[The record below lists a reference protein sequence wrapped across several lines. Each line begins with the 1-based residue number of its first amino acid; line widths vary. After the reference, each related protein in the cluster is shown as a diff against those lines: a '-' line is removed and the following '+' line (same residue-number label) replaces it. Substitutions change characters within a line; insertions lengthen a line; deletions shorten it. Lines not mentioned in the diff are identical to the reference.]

1 MDLLKAKIYVDKINR
16 EMTRMLRDPET
27 IVRIEQDI
35 VLSYIRELYDAL
47 QPDPGSVVSP
57 STPMTPPVRKSAPNA
72 APKASLAPPPV
83 EAPPALP
90 EAPPTFTPAPEPPPQ
105 PVFVSP
111 EVPLAPPSPS
121 GITSSVEQL
130 FSFKEAKELSEKL
143 ADQPIA
149 DLRQAISLNDR
160 LLFTRELFSGDQ
172 QAFEQTLNILNTLN
186 VFEQAKLYLVDYCV
200 QQYGWTDKTRV
211 ELAKK
216 FVRLARRRFT

>member
-1 MDLLKAKIYVDKINR
+1 MDLLKAKIYLDKINR

-47 QPDPGSVVSP
+47 QPDPDSTVSP
-57 STPMTPPVRKSAPNA
+57 STPQTPVRKSAPNV
-72 APKASLAPPPV
+72 APKASPAPPPV
-83 EAPPALP
+83 EAPPAVQ
-90 EAPPTFTPAPEPPPQ
+90 ETPPTFTPAPEPPPQ

-111 EVPLAPPSPS
+111 EVPLSPPSSS

-143 ADQPIA
+143 ADQPVS

-160 LLFTRELFSGDQ
+160 LQYTRELFSGDQ

-186 VFEQAKLYLVDYCV
+186 VFEQAKLYLIDHCV
-200 QQYGWTDKTRV
+200 QQYGWTDKSRV

-216 FVRLARRRFT
+216 FVRLARRRFV